1 MANTQYIVAIE
12 VGSSKIVGAVAEK
25 YSSGNIQ
32 VNSLAEERMQNSVR
46 YGCVQNVESV
56 KNAVSKIL
64 SRLTPSLDCT
74 INDVFVGI
82 SGRSLHS
89 VPAELVRQLNP
100 SDVITKEALVAIE
113 NAAGKTPVDGYDL
126 LTTVPRAYYVD
137 GIETKTPCG
146 QFGSQIKVNVNRIV
160 AKPILKKNLSYVMD
174 NCTHVRRY
182 FVTPLCVGSQ
192 VLTDTERSL
201 GCMLVDFGAETTTV
215 SIYKNDY
222 LVYLATLP
230 LGSRNLTRDIANG
243 LGTVLEDTAEQV
255 KLNLAHPLD
264 PSSEPIVIKSVNSTD
279 AINYI
284 VARTGEI
291 VANINQQIEYAGLE
305 AGDLNNIVLVGGGSQ
320 LNGLAQELTKA
331 TKLNVRMGSIPAS
344 LSITDQRLNRIEY
357 IELYSLLSRAAGVMK
372 PGDTCITVNEY
383 EEGDIEVKRPEQ
395 TPVREPEPEPAP
407 APDPK
412 KSGKKK
418 RGFFEKFQRAIGQV
432 MSEPP
437 EDE

>member
-12 VGSSKIVGAVAEK
+12 VGSSKVVGAVAEK

-32 VNSLAEERMQNSVR
+32 VNNLAEERMQNSVR

-89 VPAELVRQLNP
+89 VPAELERQLNP

-113 NAAGKTPVDGYDL
+113 NAAGKSPVDGYDL
-126 LTTVPRAYYVD
+126 LATVPRAYYVD

-146 QFGSQIKVNVNRIV
+146 QFGSQIRVSVNRIV

-230 LGSRNLTRDIANG
+230 LGSRNLTRDIVNG
-243 LGTVLEDTAEQV
+243 LGSVLEETAEQV

-264 PSSEPIVIKSVNSTD
+264 PTSESITIKSVKSTD
-279 AINYI
+279 AINFI

-305 AGDLNNIVLVGGGSQ
+305 AGDLNKIVLVGGGSQ
-320 LNGLAQELTKA
+320 LNGLAQELTKV
-331 TKLNVRMGSIPAS
+331 TKLSVRMGSFPAS

-357 IELYSLLSRAAGVMK
+357 IELYSLLSRAAEVMK
-372 PGDTCITVNEY
+372 PGDTCITIKEY
-383 EEGDIEVKRPEQ
+383 EAGDIEVIKPEQPVEPERPEEK
-395 TPVREPEPEPAP
+395 PK
-407 APDPK
+407 APDAD
-412 KSGKKK
+412 KSKKKK
-418 RGFFEKFQRAIGQV
+418 RGLFDKFTRTLGKIMTEGD
-432 MSEPP
+432 
-437 EDE
+437 DE

>member
-46 YGCVQNVESV
+46 YGRVQNVESV

-64 SRLTPSLDCT
+64 SRLTPSPDCT

-89 VPAELVRQLNP
+89 VPAELVRRINS

-113 NAAGKTPVDGYDL
+113 NAAGKTPVDGYEL
-126 LTTVPRAYYVD
+126 LATVPCAYYVD
-137 GIETKTPCG
+137 GSETKTPCG

-160 AKPILKKNLSYVMD
+160 ARPLLKKNLSYVMD

-243 LGTVLEDTAEQV
+243 LGNMLEEDAEQV
-255 KLNLAHPLD
+255 KLNLANPLD
-264 PSSEPIVIKSVNSTD
+264 PSSESISIMSVNSTD
-279 AINYI
+279 AINFI

-291 VANINQQIEYAGLE
+291 VANINQQLKYAHLE

-320 LNGLAQELTKA
+320 LKGLAQELTNVI
-331 TKLNVRMGSIPAS
+331 KLNVRIGSIPSS

-357 IELYSLLSRAAGVMK
+357 IELYSLLARAAEVMK
-372 PGDTCITVNEY
+372 PGDSCISINEY
-383 EEGDIEVKRPEQ
+383 ENGDIEISKPVE
-395 TPVREPEPEPAP
+395 TPVSAPAP
-407 APDPK
+407 AEPVQQTAKKPK
-412 KSGKKK
+412 KTGW
-418 RGFFEKFQRAIGQV
+418 FDKFQRTLGRM
-432 MSEPP
+432 MSES

>member
-46 YGCVQNVESV
+46 YGRVQNVESV

-64 SRLTPSLDCT
+64 SRLTPSIDCT

-89 VPAELVRQLNP
+89 VPAELVRSLNP
-100 SDVITKEALVAIE
+100 SDVITKEALVAVE
-113 NAAGKTPVDGYDL
+113 NAAGKAPVDGYEL
-126 LTTVPRAYYVD
+126 LATVPCAYYVD

-160 AKPILKKNLSYVMD
+160 AKPLLKKNLSYVMD

-243 LGTVLEDTAEQV
+243 LGNMLEEDAEQV
-255 KLNLAHPLD
+255 KLNLANPLD
-264 PSSEPIVIKSVNSTD
+264 PSSESISIMSVNSTD
-279 AINYI
+279 AINFI

-291 VANINQQIEYAGLE
+291 VANINQQLKYAHLE

-320 LNGLAQELTKA
+320 LKGLAQELTNVV
-331 TKLNVRMGSIPAS
+331 KLNVRIGSIPSS

-357 IELYSLLSRAAGVMK
+357 IELYSLLARAAEVMK
-372 PGDTCITVNEY
+372 PGDTCITIKEY
-383 EEGDIEVKRPEQ
+383 ESGDIEVKKPE
-395 TPVREPEPEPAP
+395 PPAEPERPAEPQNTTIQN
-407 APDPK
+407 
-412 KSGKKK
+412 GKKQK
-418 RGFFEKFQRAIGQV
+418 KGWFERVTRTIGKI
-432 MSEPP
+432 MTEPD
-437 EDE
+437 DE

>member
-46 YGCVQNVESV
+46 YGRVQNVESV

-64 SRLTPSLDCT
+64 SRLTPSPDCT

-89 VPAELVRQLNP
+89 VPAELVRRINS

-113 NAAGKTPVDGYDL
+113 NAAGKTPVDGYEL
-126 LTTVPRAYYVD
+126 LATVPCAYYVD
-137 GIETKTPCG
+137 GSETKTPCG

-160 AKPILKKNLSYVMD
+160 ARPLLKKNLSYVMD

-243 LGTVLEDTAEQV
+243 LGNMLEEDAEQV
-255 KLNLAHPLD
+255 KLNLANPLD
-264 PSSEPIVIKSVNSTD
+264 PSSESISIMSVNSTD
-279 AINYI
+279 AINFI

-291 VANINQQIEYAGLE
+291 VANINQQLKYAHLE

-320 LNGLAQELTKA
+320 LKGLAQELTNVI
-331 TKLNVRMGSIPAS
+331 KLNVRIGSIPSS

-357 IELYSLLSRAAGVMK
+357 IELYSLLACAAEVMK
-372 PGDTCITVNEY
+372 PGDSCISINEY
-383 EEGDIEVKRPEQ
+383 ENGDIEISKPVE
-395 TPVREPEPEPAP
+395 TPVSAPAP
-407 APDPK
+407 AEPVQQTAKKPK
-412 KSGKKK
+412 KTGW
-418 RGFFEKFQRAIGQV
+418 FDKFQRTLGRM
-432 MSEPP
+432 MSES